1 MRSKNWKSCC
11 QRWTSKM
18 IEKVKNTTNN
28 VLLRMEF
35 YKFKEKS
42 TIWWKNWWKR
52 VDAKGGAGRWRQIRS
67 FAVLQIVPL
76 LLAGK
81 GSRLAWK
88 YLALI
93 RKTTFFPNFEHS
105 FCSRC
110 QGGRSCAGAWVAHA
124 EKFGLGRKFEARTY
138 AILSRIKIYALFW
151 RSLGKKSSFLGQ
163 KQCFLGNKC
172 TITW

>member
-35 YKFKEKS
+35 YKLKKKS
-42 TIWWKNWWKR
+42 TIWWKNWRKR

-88 YLALI
+88 YLALS

-105 FCSRC
+105 FCC
-110 QGGRSCAGAWVAHA
+110 RSFSWSGNKDICS
-124 EKFGLGRKFEARTY
+124 GRKGT
-138 AILSRIKIYALFW
+138 LKKIT
-151 RSLGKKSSFLGQ
+151 SSKERHKVIIWADPSKNHTAAVFII
-163 KQCFLGNKC
+163 F
-172 TITW
+172 

>member
-1 MRSKNWKSCC
+1 MRSKKWKSCC

-35 YKFKEKS
+35 YKFKKKS

-52 VDAKGGAGRWRQIRS
+52 VDAKGGAGHWRQIRS

-88 YLALI
+88 YSTRI
-93 RKTTFFPNFEHS
+93 RKTTFFPNFENS
-105 FCSRC
+105 YCKKRIILDASPDQATRIFALVER
-110 QGGRSCAGAWVAHA
+110 AHW
-124 EKFGLGRKFEARTY
+124 K
-138 AILSRIKIYALFW
+138 KIT
-151 RSLGKKSSFLGQ
+151 SSKERHKVIIWADPSKNHTSAVFII
-163 KQCFLGNKC
+163 F
-172 TITW
+172 

>member
-1 MRSKNWKSCC
+1 MRSKNWKKLL
-11 QRWTSKM
+11 SKM
-18 IEKVKNTTNN
+18 NFQNDWRSQKYNNKWRRKN

-35 YKFKEKS
+35 YKFKKKS
-42 TIWWKNWWKR
+42 TIWWKNWRKR

-93 RKTTFFPNFEHS
+93 RKTTLFPNFEHS
-105 FCSRC
+105 FCC
-110 QGGRSCAGAWVAHA
+110 RSFSWSGNKDICS
-124 EKFGLGRKFEARTY
+124 GRKGTLKKNYKFKRKTY
-138 AILSRIKIYALFW
+138 CNN
-151 RSLGKKSSFLGQ
+151 LGGPL
-163 KQCFLGNKC
+163 
-172 TITW
+172 